1 MSKYSTIS
9 VPEEVKARLEE
20 SKGDLEWGE
29 YLLKIVEAA
38 EEAKRQQAYKRLRE
52 LLTDEDLENI
62 RESSRI
68 FREEFKLR

>member
-1 MSKYSTIS
+1 M
-9 VPEEVKARLEE
+9 
-20 SKGDLEWGE
+20 EWGE